1 MQRRDTEGRMPVGAP
16 SHEQP
21 ATQSGRAEG
30 TSYRGR
36 EPDQQVDQSA
46 GDASNESAKMGGE
59 RRLEV
64 ESRSMPCDGGAG
76 GGGAASQ
83 KGRPAG
89 VKRGGREEQMTE
101 KER

>member
-1 MQRRDTEGRMPVGAP
+1 MQRRGTEGRMPVGAP

-36 EPDQQVDQSA
+36 QPDQQVDQSA
-46 GDASNESAKMGGE
+46 GDASNESAKIGGE

-64 ESRSMPCDGGAG
+64 ESRSMPCAG
-76 GGGAASQ
+76 GPEAAAQ
-83 KGRPAG
+83 QVR
-89 VKRGGREEQMTE
+89 RGGQLQSSEECG
-101 KER
+101 RSR